1 MTEREKKAGAHGLL
15 KKEKMARGVGGTIIR
30 GRRLFEIFQPKGG
43 DYSRE
48 AINRGTA
55 NIGGN
60 TFLY

>member
-1 MTEREKKAGAHGLL
+1 MLL